1 VNPGRRLAAAA
12 AIALI
17 LAACA
22 TLRGLRALRQIDFEV
37 DRVTTVRLAGVSLD
51 RVRSLSDVNM
61 LDAARIAAAVV
72 RRQVPLSFDLH
83 LLGRNPAENRTTARL
98 VRLRWILDLNGR
110 ETVSGTLDT
119 VYTFVPGQVT
129 DVRVPVALDL
139 WQFYQGSAGDALELA
154 AGLAGLGAR
163 RTEVALRAVPTI
175 DTPLGPIQYPGAITI
190 VRRTV
195 GGP

>member
-1 VNPGRRLAAAA
+1 
-12 AIALI
+12 
-17 LAACA
+17 
-22 TLRGLRALRQIDFEV
+22 LRGLRALRQIDFEV
-37 DRVTTVRLAGVSLD
+37 DRVATVRLAGVSLD
-51 RVRSLSDVNM
+51 RIRSASDVSV
-61 LDAARIAAAVV
+61 LDAARIAAAVM

-110 ETVSGTLDT
+110 ETVSGTLDS
-119 VYTFVPGQVT
+119 VYTFAPGEAT
-129 DVRVPVALDL
+129 DVRVPIALDL
-139 WQFYQGSAGDALELA
+139 WQFFQGSAGDALELA

>member
-1 VNPGRRLAAAA
+1 MREIHTGTPVALRRGRRGRDGRHGRRIAAAA

-22 TLRGLRALRQIDFEV
+22 TLRGLRALRQSDFEV
-37 DRVTTVRLAGVSLD
+37 DRVASVRLAGVPLD
-51 RVRSLSDVNM
+51 RIRSASDVSM

-72 RRQVPLSFDLH
+72 RRQVPLSFEVH

-119 VYTFVPGQVT
+119 VYTFAPGAVT
-129 DVRVPVALDL
+129 DVRV
-139 WQFYQGSAGDALELA
+139 
-154 AGLAGLGAR
+154 
-163 RTEVALRAVPTI
+163 
-175 DTPLGPIQYPGAITI
+175 PGAITI

-195 GGP
+195 AGP